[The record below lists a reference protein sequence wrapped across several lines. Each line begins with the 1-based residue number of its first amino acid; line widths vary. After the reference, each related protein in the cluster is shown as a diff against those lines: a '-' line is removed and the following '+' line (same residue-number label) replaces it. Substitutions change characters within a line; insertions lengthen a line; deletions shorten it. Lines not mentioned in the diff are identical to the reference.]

1 METKLVELS
10 GSLIGD
16 MKTKLGA
23 SGSLIAA
30 CLAAVG

>member
-1 METKLVELS
+1 METKLVAS

>member
-1 METKLVELS
+1 METKLGAS

-16 MKTKLGA
+16 VKAQLGA

>member
-1 METKLVELS
+1 METKLVAS

-16 MKTKLGA
+16 MKAKLGA